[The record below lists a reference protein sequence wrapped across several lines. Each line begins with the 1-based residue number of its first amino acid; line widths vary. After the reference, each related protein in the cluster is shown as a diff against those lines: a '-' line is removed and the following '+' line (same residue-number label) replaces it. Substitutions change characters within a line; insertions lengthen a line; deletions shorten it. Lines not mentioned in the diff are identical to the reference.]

1 MRAMV
6 TPQFGGPELFE
17 ERDVERPEPGPGQVL
32 VKVIAAGT
40 NPVDAKL
47 RANGTA
53 MGHEAPLVLG
63 ADVSGVVEEVG
74 PGVTALSP
82 GDEVYYT
89 PELFGPGSNGSY
101 AEYNVAPAAIVAKK
115 PASISHEEAA
125 AVPLAGGTAYEAL
138 IRRMDIKVG
147 ETVLIH
153 GGAGG
158 VGSFAIQIAKAAGSR
173 VFATA
178 GPQNQETLK
187 ALGADVALDY
197 TQGDLTDAV
206 LGETGGL
213 GVDAVFDTAGSDII
227 INSLPYTKP
236 FGRLATVLG
245 TQGDLTP
252 LYLKNQTL
260 HGVFLTRERARLDNL
275 TLLIE
280 RGQVKPL
287 VDEVLPL
294 EGVGK
299 AHERL
304 DSGHGRGKIV
314 LRVAEGQGPSK
325 MDSGSSAGN
334 SRRKPAGDPDH

>member
-6 TPQFGGPELFE
+6 TPQFGSPELFE
-17 ERDVERPEPGPGQVL
+17 ERDVEKPEPGPGQVL
-32 VKVIAAGT
+32 VRVIAAGT
-40 NPVDAKL
+40 NPIDAKL
-47 RANGTA
+47 RSDGAS
-53 MGHEAPLVLG
+53 MGLGAPTILG

-74 PGVTALSP
+74 PGVTDLSP

-89 PELFGPGSNGSY
+89 PEIFGPGSNGSY
-101 AEYNVAPAAIVAKK
+101 AEYNVAAANIVAKK
-115 PASISHEEAA
+115 PASLSHEEAA

-138 IRRMDIKVG
+138 IRRMHIKVG

-158 VGSFAIQIAKAAGSR
+158 VGSFAIQIAKAAGAR

-187 ALGADVALDY
+187 ALGADVAFDY
-197 TQGDLTDAV
+197 TEGNLTEAV
-206 LGETGGL
+206 LGDSGGI
-213 GVDAVFDTAGSDII
+213 GVDAVLDTAGGNIVIDSIA
-227 INSLPYTKP
+227 YTKP
-236 FGRLATVLG
+236 FGRIATILG

-252 LYLKNQTL
+252 FYFKNLTI
-260 HGVFLTRERARLDNL
+260 HGVLLLRERQRLDEMS
-275 TLLIE
+275 LLIE
-280 RGQVKPL
+280 RGQMKPL

-294 EGVGK
+294 NEVGK

-314 LRVAEGQGPSK
+314 LKVAEG
-325 MDSGSSAGN
+325 
-334 SRRKPAGDPDH
+334 